1 MNNGTRSSIYAAV
14 AAFLLFTAW
23 DLYKTN
29 DPNST
34 MTPTIKIIFVVF
46 FAIAGVALIA
56 LAWWTWKTRNKPEE
70 KEETK
75 DGNGFK

>member
-23 DLYKTN
+23 DLLKSN

-34 MTPTIKIIFVVF
+34 MTPTVKTIFVVF
-46 FAIAGVALIA
+46 FAIAGIALIG
-56 LAWWTWKTRNKPEE
+56 LAWWTWKNRNKLDE

-75 DGNGFK
+75 DENGFK

>member
-23 DLYKTN
+23 DLLKSN

-34 MTPTIKIIFVVF
+34 MTPTVKTIFVVF
-46 FAIAGVALIA
+46 FAIAGVALIG
-56 LAWWTWKTRNKPEE
+56 LAWWTWKNRNKLDE

-75 DGNGFK
+75 DENGFK